1 MSCETISRWRIVL
14 EARDALVAV
23 IAPALTLRKFLRRGR
38 ALARALRVLRP
49 SRPMQLSQVGEILNR
64 VLG

>member
-1 MSCETISRWRIVL
+1 ML

-49 SRPMQLSQVGEILNR
+49 SRPIQLSQVGEILNR